1 MDSNPMDE
9 SPRRGIVEDD
19 ADVQAHGIPKHVD
32 GPETDDVEGHMPRI
46 KFVDAEEPSDESV
59 EGHKIARIAEDD
71 QDVEGHRV
79 SRVTGDDEDTEGHR
93 VSR

>member
-9 SPRRGIVEDD
+9 ALRRGIVEDD

-32 GPETDDVEGHMPRI
+32 GPETDDVEGH
-46 KFVDAEEPSDESV
+46 KV
-59 EGHKIARIAEDD
+59 ARIAEDE

-79 SRVTGDDEDTEGHR
+79 SRVTGDDEDTEGHMPR
-93 VSR
+93 VRI